1 MKNKAVFAL
10 SLGALCFIVLLV
22 LIVLLMGLAF
32 SNDIRRMF
40 GG

>member
-1 MKNKAVFAL
+1 LPLRLRERLTAV
-10 SLGALCFIVLLV
+10 GMV

-32 SNDIRRMF
+32 SNDIRRLF

>member
-1 MKNKAVFAL
+1 MV
-10 SLGALCFIVLLV
+10 GLV

-32 SNDIRRMF
+32 SNDIRRLF

>member
-1 MKNKAVFAL
+1 VGM
-10 SLGALCFIVLLV
+10 V

-32 SNDIRRMF
+32 SNDIRRLF